1 MNEKMK
7 ELLDFV
13 CVDPEQITADGMTAA
28 DILEYLG
35 CTVDVDGEILD
46 ADENPTG
53 IWYDEIK

>member
-1 MNEKMK
+1 MNEKML

-13 CVDPEQITADGMTAA
+13 CVDPEQLQTGMTTD
-28 DILEYLG
+28 DILEHLG

>member
-1 MNEKMK
+1 ML

-13 CVDPEQITADGMTAA
+13 CVDPEQLQTGMTTD
-28 DILEYLG
+28 DILEHLG

>member
-1 MNEKMK
+1 MNEKIT
-7 ELLDFV
+7 ELIHAV
-13 CVDPEQITADGMTAA
+13 CMEHELAIMNRMTP
-28 DILEYLG
+28 DEVMEHLG

>member
-1 MNEKMK
+1 MNKK
-7 ELLDFV
+7 LLELLDFV
-13 CVDPEQITADGMTAA
+13 CVDPEQLQTGVTAD

-53 IWYDEIK
+53 IWYEQIK